1 MIECKIENYENNKQE
16 QICVKNDQTRFSEMV
31 AKNKRTLYW
40 MQIRQPN
47 VLEGEFC
54 KKMAIKCHRLDNQKL

>member
-1 MIECKIENYENNKQE
+1 MKILNKQE
-16 QICVKNDQTRFSEMV
+16 QTCVKNDQTRFSEMV

-54 KKMAIKCHRLDNQKL
+54 KKNGHQMSQIR

>member
-1 MIECKIENYENNKQE
+1 MKILNKQE

-54 KKMAIKCHRLDNQKL
+54 KKNGHQMSQINNQML